1 MRNASLIHPSHIN
14 WSQIIASNEN
24 TLTQTMAVALNI
36 TEKEVPLTWAEQ
48 SAGAY
53 LLRTN
58 CIDKDPS
65 KLWTWYMQLT
75 QVEQCFCISK
85 SDLHLRPVFHQKT
98 ERVEAHILVCFL
110 TLAMWRSLEMWMKSK
125 GLGNCARQLI
135 KEVSTVRIVDVI
147 LPVRDQGELNLRV
160 VSRPDKQVA
169 LLLAHLGI
177 ELPSAPKIISNVVAK
192 ID

>member
-1 MRNASLIHPSHIN
+1 MLPSAVLAILLVPVSTRWLQAQHRIAHLSVAPVEPLDHLVAIGVVATDLLEELAVMSHGIHC
-14 WSQIIASNEN
+14 
-24 TLTQTMAVALNI
+24 V
-36 TEKEVPLTWAEQ
+36 
-48 SAGAY
+48 
-53 LLRTN
+53 
-58 CIDKDPS
+58 
-65 KLWTWYMQLT
+65 
-75 QVEQCFCISK
+75 
-85 SDLHLRPVFHQKT
+85 HQKT